1 MGAAGQIDT
10 YAQCVYI
17 YDIFPCVSPRS
28 PVSSFKRI
36 VAAAAAAATAFVV
49 AARESVQSRAY
60 TSTAAAVVAGF
71 YTSLSTIDRRWSFI
85 NILHYRGR
93 GGDYRRARRV
103 YAV

>member
-10 YAQCVYI
+10 Y
-17 YDIFPCVSPRS
+17 DIFPCVGPRS

-36 VAAAAAAATAFVV
+36 AAAATAFVV

-60 TSTAAAVVAGF
+60 TATATVVAGF